1 MLLIFNVQYKQII
14 FFEFVEEERIN
25 EARKLAPMLYFYVK
39 KKKMNNVHPG
49 LLVLLHVK
57 GNEDK

>member
-1 MLLIFNVQYKQII
+1 MLLIFNVQYKHII

-39 KKKMNNVHPG
+39 KKMNNVHRG

-57 GNEDK
+57 GSENK

>member
-39 KKKMNNVHPG
+39 KKMNNVHRG

-57 GNEDK
+57 GNENK